1 MDYAVEIYKQLHDED
16 AAAPEGKEGGRGMEG
31 RCKRNRKE
39 ERREVRK
46 RDKVHIHVRTYGMH
60 PKNLPCMVCFT
71 PDHLRKTEVKRLLN
85 GPRMDAE
92 RSVLFYLCTY

>member
-31 RCKRNRKE
+31 RCKRNRNE

-46 RDKVHIHVRTYGMH
+46 RDKVHIRTYGMR
-60 PKNLPCMVCFT
+60 PQKTSRAQSVS
-71 PDHLRKTEVKRLLN
+71 HLTI
-85 GPRMDAE
+85 
-92 RSVLFYLCTY
+92 